1 MIDISQYQG
10 MNLLDIKTELEKEF
24 GYTFTIN
31 KDLSHGLLST
41 NQAFI
46 EAKATK
52 ANPTNI
58 ANEIATRLQVFCE
71 TLIPNTFTVNT
82 MGPYVNIAIIPA
94 ANQNIDSRITIPQ
107 SKKHIFIDY
116 VSPNV
121 AKEIHLG
128 HMRNMNIGDSIRR
141 LMLIKYPN
149 LITDNHWGDWG
160 VQFGKLIW
168 AYKKFID
175 EKIDSTVLIN
185 DVEYPIN
192 EAEYELNNLQGLI
205 RMYVWST
212 QHKDQYPAFEEEARQ
227 EFLKL
232 EQGDKANTALWKT
245 FISTSI
251 EEVNTDMALFNIPK
265 HDIEQGESYYEKY
278 LKDLYDFFETNKL
291 WSVDGKARYIN
302 YEELA
307 IKTDNPSI
315 KNLGYGYLI
324 SSTGYSTYLFRDI
337 AARINWVDEHQS
349 DFSISITG
357 NEQLH
362 HFKQLF
368 AICNYIS
375 TLEVTSTICKNY
387 TKLSASNLEHISYG
401 FLTLKGGKKMSS
413 RNGVIYNARNLYNE
427 LLTNATDNLNQRE
440 SKDVDTKARIM
451 TLAAL
456 KWEDL
461 GKDTIHDIEFDI
473 QSLLNFEGNTGVY
486 QLYTI
491 ARINSILN
499 KNVSVKALDYSLLTP
514 QELNILAKINLAPI
528 VVNDAIDKL
537 KPHII
542 VNYCYELSNQ
552 FNSWYNTTNVSK
564 EENPIRKATLLIL
577 LTKFR
582 DNQIYLLD
590 KLGIKTLEEL

>member
-1 MIDISQYQG
+1 
-10 MNLLDIKTELEKEF
+10 MNLLDIKTELEKHF

-31 KDLSHGLLST
+31 KDLNHGLLST

-46 EAKATK
+46 EAKVNKSNPALIATE
-52 ANPTNI
+52 I
-58 ANEIATRLQVFCE
+58 ANKIQTFGDQLF
-71 TLIPNTFTVNT
+71 PNTFRVTT
-82 MGPYVNIAIIPA
+82 MGPYVNIAIIDQA
-94 ANQNIDSRITIPQ
+94 YQNIDSTISVTQ
-107 SKKHIFIDY
+107 SDKHIFIDY

-168 AYKKFID
+168 AYKKFIND
-175 EKIDSTVLIN
+175 KIDSTVLIN
-185 DVEYPIN
+185 DIEYPIN
-192 EAEYELNNLQGLI
+192 EEEYSKNNLQGLI

-212 QHKDQYPAFEEEARQ
+212 QHKDEYPDFEEEARQ

-232 EQGDKANTALWKT
+232 EQGDEVNTALWKT

-251 EEVNTDMALFNIPK
+251 EEVNIDLALFNVPK

-278 LKDLYDFFETNKL
+278 LKDLYNFFESNKL

-307 IKTDNPSI
+307 TLTNNPAI

-337 AARINWVDEHQS
+337 AARINWVEEHQS
-349 DFSISITG
+349 DFSISITA

-368 AICNYIS
+368 AICDYIS
-375 TLEVTSTICKNY
+375 TLKVTSTICKNY
-387 TKLSASNLEHISYG
+387 SKLSASNLEHISYG

-427 LLTNATDNLNQRE
+427 LLANATENLTKRE
-440 SKDVDTKARIM
+440 STDINNKARIM

-499 KNVSVKALDYSLLTP
+499 KNVSVKAFDYSLLTP
-514 QELNILAKINLAPI
+514 QELNILSKIYLAPI

-564 EENPIRKATLLIL
+564 EENPIRKSTLLIL
-577 LTKFR
+577 LTKFKE
-582 DNQIYLLD
+582 NQIYLLD
-590 KLGIKTLEEL
+590 KLGIETLEEL

>member
-1 MIDISQYQG
+1 
-10 MNLLDIKTELEKEF
+10 MNLLEFKAELENHF

-31 KDLSHGLLST
+31 KELSHGVLST

-46 EAKATK
+46 EAKENKTNPVNAALELATK
-52 ANPTNI
+52 IQLKCDTILNNSFAVTT
-58 ANEIATRLQVFCE
+58 A
-71 TLIPNTFTVNT
+71 
-82 MGPYVNIAIIPA
+82 GPYVNIAVTP
-94 ANQNIDSRITIPQ
+94 NGYSNIDSTITIKHSP
-107 SKKHIFIDY
+107 KKIFIDY

-175 EKIDSTVLIN
+175 EKVSSTVLIN
-185 DVEYPIN
+185 DIEYPIN
-192 EAEYELNNLQGLI
+192 AQEFQKNNLQGLI

-212 QHKDQYPAFEEEARQ
+212 QNKEKYPEFEQEARQ

-232 EQGDKANTALWKT
+232 EQGDKANTELWKT
-245 FISTSI
+245 FINTSI
-251 EEVNTDMALFNIPK
+251 VEVNTDMALFNVPK

-278 LKDLYDFFETNKL
+278 LKDLYNFFETNKL
-291 WSVDGKARYIN
+291 WSVEGKARFIN
-302 YEELA
+302 YEQLAEL
-307 IKTDNPSI
+307 TNNPSI
-315 KNLGYGYLI
+315 KSLGYGYLI

-337 AARINWVDEHQS
+337 AARINWVDEHHS

-368 AICNYIS
+368 AICNYLS
-375 TLEVTSTICKNY
+375 TLDVTKNICKNY
-387 TKLSASNLEHISYG
+387 TKLSNSNLEHISYG

-427 LLTNATDNLNQRE
+427 LLSNATENLKNRE
-440 SKDVDTKARIM
+440 STDIDTKARVM

-461 GKDTIHDIEFDI
+461 GKDTVHDIEFDI
-473 QSLLNFEGNTGVY
+473 NSLLNFEGNTGIY

-499 KNVSVKALDYSLLTP
+499 KNISVKAFDYST
-514 QELNILAKINLAPI
+514 LNPKEIEILNKMYLAPI
-528 VVNDAIDKL
+528 VLNDAIDKL

-542 VNYCYELSNQ
+542 VNYCYELSNL
-552 FNSWYNTTNVSK
+552 FNGWYNTTNVGK
-564 EENPIRKATLLIL
+564 EVNPIRKSTLLML

-582 DNQIYLLD
+582 DNQVYLLD
-590 KLGIKTLEEL
+590 KLGIQTLEEM